1 MSVESYHPMGRSQ
14 QEANQAMLHKG
25 NTEYLKTVTER
36 AHRGLGTVHHG
47 SIQSEVGFS
56 GSEAAAIPGPKHIP
70 GFREGTMF
78 LLISG
83 PQGKALVSWL
93 QAITATAKHVS
104 KLEKGV

>member
-1 MSVESYHPMGRSQ
+1 
-14 QEANQAMLHKG
+14 MLHRG
-25 NTEYLKTVTER
+25 NTEYLKTITER
-36 AHRGLGTVHHG
+36 ANRGLGTVHHG
-47 SIQSEVGFS
+47 SLQSEVGFS
-56 GSEAAAIPGPKHIP
+56 GSEAAAIPGPKHIS

-104 KLEKGV
+104 KLEKEV